1 MPDKKPAPKQ
11 KTYEQ
16 MMAEEKKKA
25 QKLESL
31 LMKFGGMT
39 RAELTALAKKDT
51 EAAAFLKTTKAPAK
65 EKKTTG
71 PFSQGKKGGSYVE
84 NPKNPD
90 PLSALPPKK
99 GATVEVLDIDIKR
112 DKK

>member
-39 RAELTALAKKDT
+39 QAELTGLAKKDT
-51 EAAAFLKTTKAPAK
+51 EAAAFLKTMKDPAK

-71 PFSQGKKGGSYVE
+71 PFSQGKVVK
-84 NPKNPD
+84 NPENPD

-99 GATVEVLDIDIKR
+99 GATVKFLEKEMTTTGN
-112 DKK
+112 KK